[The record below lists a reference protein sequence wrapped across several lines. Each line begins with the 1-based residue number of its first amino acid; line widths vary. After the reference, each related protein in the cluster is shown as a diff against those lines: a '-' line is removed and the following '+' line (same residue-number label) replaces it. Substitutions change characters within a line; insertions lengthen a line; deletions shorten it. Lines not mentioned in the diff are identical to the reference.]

1 MVFPRPIR
9 AVVFDMDGLLLDTEV
24 RYKDVI
30 LAAAA
35 DRGPPLPVDVFNR
48 MIGTPLSHSLQVLGE
63 FYGPDYDGEALFA
76 DATERF
82 RVLTLGEDLLKS
94 GVRELLDHLDEL
106 KIPRAIATSSSHDS
120 VRRHLEPNG
129 VLARFNAVI
138 ARGDYAN
145 GKPAPDPFLT
155 AAKALGVPPEECL
168 GLEDSYNGVRA
179 AHAAGMMTVM
189 VPDLLEPT
197 DEMHDKCVLIAESL
211 HRVLELI
218 DSVRQPG

>member
-1 MVFPRPIR
+1 MVFQNPIR

-35 DRGPPLPVDVFNR
+35 ERGAPLPVEVFNR
-48 MIGTPLSHSLQVLGE
+48 MIGTPLSHSLQVLAE
-63 FYGPDYDGEALFA
+63 FYGPDYDGEALFE

-82 RVLTLGEDLLKS
+82 KVMTHGEDLLKA
-94 GVRELLDHLDEL
+94 GVRELIAHLEEMN
-106 KIPRAIATSSSHDS
+106 IPRAIATSSGHES

-129 VLARFNAVI
+129 VLARFDAVI
-138 ARGDYAN
+138 ARGDYEK

-155 AAKALGVPPEECL
+155 AARALGVSPEHCL
-168 GLEDSYNGVRA
+168 ALEDSYNGVRA

-189 VPDLLEPT
+189 VPDLLAPT
-197 DEMHDKCVLIAESL
+197 DEMRDLAVAIADSL
-211 HRVLELI
+211 HHVLDL
-218 DSVRQPG
+218 VKAHQAGA

>member
-24 RYKDVI
+24 RYKKVI
-30 LAAAA
+30 LEAAAE
-35 DRGPPLPVDVFNR
+35 RGAPLPEDVFNQ
-48 MIGTPLSHSLQVLGE
+48 MIGTPLSHSLQVLAA
-63 FYGPDYDGEALFA
+63 FYGPDYDGMALFD

-82 RVLTLGEDLLKS
+82 RLMTVGEDLLKA
-94 GVRELLDHLDEL
+94 GVRELLDHLDAL
-106 KIPRAIATSSSHDS
+106 KIPRAIATSSGHDS

-129 VLARFNAVI
+129 ILARMDAVI
-138 ARGDYAN
+138 ARGDYVN
-145 GKPAPDPFLT
+145 GKPAPDPFLA

-189 VPDLLEPT
+189 VPDLLAPT
-197 DEMHDKCVLIAESL
+197 DEMRTLAVAIADSL
-211 HRVLELI
+211 HHVLDL
-218 DSVRQPG
+218 VKAHQAA

>member
-30 LAAAA
+30 LEAAA
-35 DRGPPLPVDVFNR
+35 DRGAPLPVDVFNR
-48 MIGTPLSHSLQVLGE
+48 MIGTPLPHSLQVLSE

-82 RVLTLGEDLLKS
+82 RALTVGEDLLKA
-94 GVRELLDHLDEL
+94 GVIELLDHLDEM
-106 KIPRAIATSSSHDS
+106 KIPRAIATSSGHDS

-129 VLARFNAVI
+129 ILARFNAVI
-138 ARGDYAN
+138 ARGDYVH

-189 VPDLLEPT
+189 VPDLLAPT
-197 DEMHDKCVLIAESL
+197 DEMRDLAVAIADSL
-211 HRVLELI
+211 HHVLDL
-218 DSVRQPG
+218 VKAHQAR